1 MTYVR
6 FCMEDDAYLVT
17 SAFSGINWRP
27 FKDVAINS
35 LKHRLLVYLY
45 KRAEYISYVTEDP
58 YELRRFYQYFDQV
71 VFKDTFIFHYL
82 SHLCDKK

>member
-1 MTYVR
+1 MCVR

-17 SAFSGINWRP
+17 SAFPGINCRP

-45 KRAEYISYVTEDP
+45 KRADYISYVTKDP

-71 VFKDTFIFHYL
+71 LFGKDIFIFYYL
-82 SHLCDKK
+82 KTFLRR

>member
-1 MTYVR
+1 MIR

-17 SAFSGINWRP
+17 SAFPGINCRP
-27 FKDVAINS
+27 FKDIAINS

-45 KRAEYISYVTEDP
+45 KRAEYISYVTKDP

-71 VFKDTFIFHYL
+71 FEHTLIFIMQKL
-82 SHLCDKK
+82 TISDM

>member
-1 MTYVR
+1 
-6 FCMEDDAYLVT
+6 MEDDAYLVT

-71 VFKDTFIFHYL
+71 VFKILLFFIIQTA
-82 SHLCDKK
+82 CVIRNDDN

>member
-1 MTYVR
+1 
-6 FCMEDDAYLVT
+6 MEDDAYLVT
-17 SAFSGINWRP
+17 SAFTGINCRP

-45 KRAEYISYVTEDP
+45 KRAEYISYVMQDP

-71 VFKDTFIFHYL
+71 FENTFIFHL
-82 SHLCDKK
+82 KAHTIADVFVN